1 MKVRT
6 FIQSERKQVRETK
19 PEVQKL
25 AKNRIF
31 HPEKV
36 QKRL

>member
-1 MKVRT
+1 MFT
-6 FIQSERKQVRETK
+6 FTRSERKWVRKTK

-36 QKRL
+36 QK

>member
-1 MKVRT
+1 MNKHT
-6 FIQSERKQVRETK
+6 NWDPK

-25 AKNRIF
+25 AKNRVF